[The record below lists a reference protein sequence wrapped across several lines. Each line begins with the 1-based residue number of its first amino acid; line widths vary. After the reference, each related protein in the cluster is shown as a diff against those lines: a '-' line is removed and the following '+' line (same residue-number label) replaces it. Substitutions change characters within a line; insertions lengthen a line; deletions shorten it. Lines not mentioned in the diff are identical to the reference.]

1 MSLNPRLQPL
11 NVRQQAWTYVVTPE
25 DTETSGKKKI
35 WDLAYSPHIH
45 NLSHL
50 LKHTH
55 RASHQCAQSGL
66 ALGSELLTHIVFLLH
81 FPYNLG
87 VGRPPEDALGGESW
101 KTRGPGEPQRS
112 EGWIASLPYQSWSST
127 KGH

>member
-1 MSLNPRLQPL
+1 M
-11 NVRQQAWTYVVTPE
+11 VTPK

-45 NLSHL
+45 NLPHL

-55 RASHQCAQSGL
+55 TQSGL
-66 ALGSELLTHIVFLLH
+66 ALGSEPLTHIVFLLH

-112 EGWIASLPYQSWSST
+112 GGWISSLPYQSWSSK
-127 KGH
+127 KGHWEYTFLCPAQSFSRAAGRQGVLADQ